1 MPGSV
6 LIVDDDAAFRSLVAR
21 MLTAIGLTV
30 AGEAG
35 TGEAGLAAAESLRP
49 AAALVDV
56 GLPDKDGIELA
67 YEIAELPWGPR
78 VVLISSD
85 VDAARL
91 DRRAADAQR
100 LPFVAKAE
108 LPSVALDRLLG
119 AP

>member
-6 LIVDDDAAFRSLVAR
+6 LIVDDDAAFRRLLAR
-21 MLTAIGLTV
+21 MLKAIGMTV

-35 TGEAGLAAAESLRP
+35 TGAAGFAAAASLRP
-49 AAALVDV
+49 DAALVDV
-56 GLPDKDGIELA
+56 GLPDKDGIELG

-85 VDAARL
+85 VDAGRL
-91 DRRAADAQR
+91 DRRGTDGR

-108 LPSVALDRLLG
+108 LPSVALHRLLG
-119 AP
+119 CE